1 MKKLILE
8 QLRNL
13 IEAVDTIH
21 SIERFYKRLQTLVD
35 NKSISTREKNNLEKN
50 LNSVNDFNFDRNT
63 SYAIKLGSFNIRKE
77 SPFYRINRRGDRYYS
92 VPDPDAPG
100 ERSEGNEFWCVVR
113 HNKIITIMLTHHF
126 QVTPY
131 AIALE
136 QFKVDRAVLDIDN
149 FIELETKRIEIKK
162 KEREEF
168 TKNKNQLIKRKNEF
182 KTFKLY
188 DKSVVKYFPYS
199 NKIIDTKGNTLKY
212 SDIENKLKKRQ
223 KDFIMQHN

>member
-1 MKKLILE
+1 MKKLIRE

-50 LNSVNDFNFDRNT
+50 LKSVNDFNFDRNT

-131 AIALE
+131 ALALE
-136 QFKVDRAVLDIDN
+136 QFKVDRGVLDIDN
-149 FIELETKRIEIKK
+149 FIELETKRREIRKKTRDELAKNRDELLKK
-162 KEREEF
+162 K
-168 TKNKNQLIKRKNEF
+168 KEF

-188 DKSVVKYFPYS
+188 DKSVVKYFPYY
-199 NKIIDTKGNTLKY
+199 NKIVDNKGNPIKY

-223 KDFIMQHN
+223 KDFIMQYN